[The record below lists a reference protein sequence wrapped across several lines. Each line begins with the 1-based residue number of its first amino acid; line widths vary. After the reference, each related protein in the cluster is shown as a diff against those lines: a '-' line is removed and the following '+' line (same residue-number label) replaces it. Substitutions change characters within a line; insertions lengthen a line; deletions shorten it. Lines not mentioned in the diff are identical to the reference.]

1 MPKVT
6 QEYFDNKRKMIVE
19 ACYQVCLRKPV
30 EMVTISDVIA
40 ETGLS
45 QGGIYRFYKDLDEIL
60 SDMISNMRRDYD
72 ITGELDAVI
81 ADKEASF
88 EDITRRICRVLGN
101 AMEAHLM
108 DIQKINFD
116 LTVLAINEPERADK
130 IIRNVKGKGNM
141 DHLAKAVFPYLF
153 EACAAHRLTPA
164 HNPMELYQFI
174 SSAYVGIETN
184 CILTACYGKAPMQ
197 TETSPNAMFDILATT
212 IIMLFGGDAKKAPTA
227 DKNADADKTQEE
239 IKAQDENKPAEPGKP
254 VNNYHIYPSGKKR

>member
-6 QEYFDNKRKMIVE
+6 QEYFDNKRRKIVE

-45 QGGIYRFYKDLDEIL
+45 QGGIYRFYKDLDEVL

-72 ITGELDAVI
+72 ITGALDAVV

-88 EDITRRICRVLGN
+88 EVITRRICRVLGE

-130 IIRNVKGKGNM
+130 IIRNTKGKGNM
-141 DHLAKAVFPYLF
+141 DHMARVIFPYLF
-153 EACAAHRLTPA
+153 EACAAHKLTPK
-164 HNPMELYQFI
+164 HDPMELYQFI

-197 TETSPNAMFDILATT
+197 SETRPKDMFDILATT
-212 IIMLFGGDAKKAPTA
+212 IILLFGGDA
-227 DKNADADKTQEE
+227 DKREE
-239 IKAQDENKPAEPGKP
+239 ENKPAPEQSKPG
-254 VNNYHIYPSGKKR
+254 NNYHIYPSGKRR

>member
-6 QEYFDNKRKMIVE
+6 QEYFDNKRRKIVE
-19 ACYQVCLRKPV
+19 CAYQVCLRKPV

-60 SDMISNMRRDYD
+60 SDMITNMRRDYD
-72 ITGELDAVI
+72 ITGRLDEAV
-81 ADKEASF
+81 ADKTASF
-88 EDITRRICRVLGN
+88 EVITRRICRVLGE

-116 LTVLAINEPERADK
+116 LTVLAINEPERAEK
-130 IIRNVKGKGNM
+130 IIKNVKGKGNM
-141 DHLAKAVFPYLF
+141 DHLAKVIFPYLF
-153 EACAAHRLTPA
+153 KASAEHRLEPI
-164 HNPMELYQFI
+164 HDPMELYQFI

-197 TETSPNAMFDILATT
+197 TETRPGAMFDILATT
-212 IIMLFGGDAKKAPTA
+212 IILLFGGDAS
-227 DKNADADKTQEE
+227 KTE
-239 IKAQDENKPAEPGKP
+239 DENPPAAEPNKP
-254 VNNYHIYPSGKKR
+254 GNNYHIYPSGRKK

>member
-6 QEYFDNKRKMIVE
+6 QEYFDNKRRKIVE
-19 ACYQVCLRKPV
+19 CAYQVCLRKPV

-60 SDMISNMRRDYD
+60 SDMITNMRRDYD
-72 ITGELDAVI
+72 ITGRLDEAV
-81 ADKEASF
+81 ADKTASF
-88 EDITRRICRVLGN
+88 EVITRRICRVLGE

-116 LTVLAINEPERADK
+116 LTVLAINEPERAEK
-130 IIRNVKGKGNM
+130 IIKNVKGSGNM
-141 DHLAKAVFPYLF
+141 DHLAKIIFPYLF
-153 EACAAHRLTPA
+153 KASAEHKLEPI
-164 HNPMELYQFI
+164 HDPMELYQFI

-197 TETSPNAMFDILATT
+197 TETRPGAMFDILATT
-212 IIMLFGGDAKKAPTA
+212 IILLFGGDAS
-227 DKNADADKTQEE
+227 KTE
-239 IKAQDENKPAEPGKP
+239 DENPPAAEPNKP
-254 VNNYHIYPSGKKR
+254 GNNYHIYPSGRKR

>member
-6 QEYFDNKRKMIVE
+6 QEYFDNKRRKIVE
-19 ACYQVCLRKPV
+19 CAYQVCLRKPV

-60 SDMISNMRRDYD
+60 SDMITNMRRDYD
-72 ITGELDAVI
+72 ITGRLDEAV
-81 ADKEASF
+81 ADKTASF
-88 EDITRRICRVLGN
+88 EVITRRICRVLGE

-116 LTVLAINEPERADK
+116 LTVLAINEPERAEK
-130 IIRNVKGKGNM
+130 IIKNVKGKGNM
-141 DHLAKAVFPYLF
+141 DHLAKVIFPYLF
-153 EACAAHRLTPA
+153 KASAEHRLEPI
-164 HNPMELYQFI
+164 HDPMELYQFI

-197 TETSPNAMFDILATT
+197 TETRPGAMFDILATT
-212 IIMLFGGDAKKAPTA
+212 IILLFGGDAS
-227 DKNADADKTQEE
+227 KTE
-239 IKAQDENKPAEPGKP
+239 DEMPPAAEPNKPG
-254 VNNYHIYPSGKKR
+254 NNYHIYPSGRKR